1 VRERKVK
8 VLAFRTTET
17 REKINIIILAF
28 KKSRNPLLAKKGERR
43 ERDL

>member
-1 VRERKVK
+1 MRERKVK

-17 REKINIIILAF
+17 REKITAILLSF
-28 KKSRNPLLAKKGERR
+28 KKSRNPLLAKRGERR